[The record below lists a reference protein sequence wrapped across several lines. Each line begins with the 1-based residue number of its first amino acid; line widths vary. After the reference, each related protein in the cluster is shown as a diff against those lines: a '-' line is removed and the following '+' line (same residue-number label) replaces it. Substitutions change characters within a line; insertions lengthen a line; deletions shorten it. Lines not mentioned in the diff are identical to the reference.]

1 MATTM
6 VVPEST
12 MAEPENTTNHAVP
25 KCAYWKPVTAE
36 QVAKLEE
43 KGITPESNPT
53 AYAPTK
59 IRCTEEQNRTV
70 AEFRKANGRFPN
82 NYTLLDDEGPKV
94 QTNAVLIR
102 ETLPAPAWPKVTP
115 VADDLSQVDKFN
127 PEFLPESIRPWIQD
141 VSERMSVPLDFAAVC
156 ALVTLSGVIGRRA
169 FVYPKA
175 HDKGWKESVS
185 LSGAVVAYSGKVKT
199 PTWKTFLNPVIEVE
213 MDWKREYEKASA
225 IYQEQQQLWD
235 KAESEREKSAKKGAP
250 VVVPQGAP
258 PQEPEARRR
267 LLLNDATPEKMHD
280 VMRNNP
286 EGLLYYRDEL
296 SSWVAE
302 LDKEG
307 REAQRGL
314 FLAAMNGNDAYSVDR
329 IGRDGGHAIM
339 CASVFGGFQP
349 ELLKSFLNK
358 SVNVDDGTIPRFTML
373 VWPDEIDMPLIDRPE
388 NTIAKSY
395 YQNAVRA
402 FATMKAESVQL
413 HFSPEAQT
421 IFDGWLV
428 KIRSMIA
435 RAENTGV
442 RSHLAKY
449 NGALPKL
456 AALLQLIDLVNVAGP
471 AVVTSVNLETGKTEM
486 GSQKSTL
493 SGNHVIDA
501 EHLNKAVRLLMYLG
515 KHMERVYGCIQEP
528 AQKAE
533 TLLAQRLK
541 ERQLRD
547 GFSVRDITRK
557 CWSHLSKP
565 DIVESAL
572 QGLEDKGWIRLLPI
586 TTNVGRPTSRWEINP
601 EV

>member
-1 MATTM
+1 
-6 VVPEST
+6 
-12 MAEPENTTNHAVP
+12 MAEPENTNAIP
-25 KCAYWKPVTAE
+25 KCARWEPITAK
-36 QVAKLEE
+36 QVAALEE
-43 KGITPESNPT
+43 KGITPEINPT

-59 IRCTEEQNRTV
+59 RRCTAAENLMVE
-70 AEFRKANGRFPN
+70 EFRNKHGRLPN
-82 NYTLLDDEGPKV
+82 HHTLLDDDGPKINP
-94 QTNAVLIR
+94 NAILIR
-102 ETLPAPAWPKVTP
+102 ESLPAPAWATVTP
-115 VADDLSQVDKFN
+115 VADVLSPVDKFN
-127 PEFLPESIRPWIQD
+127 PEFLPEAIRPWIQD
-141 VSERMSVPLDFAAVC
+141 VSERMSVPLDFAAIC
-156 ALVTLSGVIGRRA
+156 ALVSLSGVIGRRA

-175 HDKGWKESVS
+175 NDKGWKESIS

-213 MDWKREYEKASA
+213 MDWKREHDKASA
-225 IYQEQQQLWD
+225 IYKDQQELWD
-235 KAESEREKSAKKGAP
+235 KAEAEREKSAKKGVP
-250 VVVPQGAP
+250 VELPKAVAP
-258 PQEPEARRR
+258 PQEPAARRR
-267 LLLNDATPEKMHD
+267 LLLNDATPEKMHE
-280 VMRNNP
+280 VMKNNP

-373 VWPDEIDMPLIDRPE
+373 VWPDEVDMPLVDRPE

-413 HFSPEAQT
+413 HFSPEAQIT
-421 IFDGWLV
+421 FDSWLI
-428 KIRSMIA
+428 KIRAMIA

-456 AALLQLIDLVNVAGP
+456 AALLQLIDSVNVIGP
-471 AVVTSVNLETGKTEM
+471 AAIMSVNMETGKTEM
-486 GSQKSTL
+486 GNQKPSL

-515 KHMERVYGCIQEP
+515 KHMERVYGCVQEP
-528 AQKAE
+528 TQKAE

-547 GFSVRDITRK
+547 GFSVRDIVRK
-557 CWSHLSKP
+557 HWLHLSNA
-565 DIVESAL
+565 DFIESAL
-572 QGLEDKGWIRLLPI
+572 QSLEDKGWIRPLPV
-586 TTNVGRPTSRWEINP
+586 TGNVGRPTARWEINP
-601 EV
+601 EL